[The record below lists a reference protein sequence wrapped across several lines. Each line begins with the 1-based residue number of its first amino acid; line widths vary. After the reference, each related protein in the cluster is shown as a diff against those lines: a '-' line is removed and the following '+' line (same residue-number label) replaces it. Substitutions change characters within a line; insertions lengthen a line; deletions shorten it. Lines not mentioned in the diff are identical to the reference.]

1 LLAEVG
7 SAGSTVFVP
16 YSPGTMS
23 TVADEFRHSLM
34 EADAAALDG
43 RKSSAVFLDRG
54 SEATA

>member
-1 LLAEVG
+1 
-7 SAGSTVFVP
+7 
-16 YSPGTMS
+16 MS